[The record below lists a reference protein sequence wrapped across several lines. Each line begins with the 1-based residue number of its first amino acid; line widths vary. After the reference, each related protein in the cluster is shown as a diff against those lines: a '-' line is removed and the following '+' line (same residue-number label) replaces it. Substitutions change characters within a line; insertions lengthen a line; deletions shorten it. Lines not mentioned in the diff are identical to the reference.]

1 MKITCIKYRFADSTE
16 LPEVNYFS
24 EASETTRD
32 GIELMPYL
40 MENGLSEITYP
51 KNKVDENN
59 IVFIESG
66 DVSLNLTNTLQGYGD
81 LNNYLN
87 LTEVLLTDFFGFYTP
102 EKSIFKVEIFDNDD
116 DSLFTGIFRKYD
128 IVFSDRTNEILSINI
143 KGLDKEFAEYYES
156 KRLIP
161 FDEMFNVAYTN
172 VNFTGL
178 KFSPL
183 KEVLK
188 KNFPKVLFDFEAV
201 SDHFIHMYIV
211 AGKPYIYHPFTYM
224 PLSNANNVLTLKTGY
239 ECFYEDATLK
249 YDYFNS
255 LIMSMG
261 WKWSFKNGVMVIEKR
276 ADTSKSNY
284 VIDYS
289 DVLSHSVENEL
300 SQIIDSV
307 IIDNGQYYG
316 VNNNEIQ
323 EDPNAMNIYSSDSQ
337 KYHYLG
343 GQSKAVYSNGDY
355 NNTEKPYASFNLIG
369 TSYFRTFLN
378 WRFTTEKAGDSKDT
392 SLRLRHFFGLNE
404 FGYLYQFQSYN
415 YDLNKTIYFKPRIP
429 SFYNSGALDTANA
442 RPILNI
448 NPAYVYGNG
457 NFLRKDFAGNE
468 HTIYFEGNP
477 GSSML
482 KINTF
487 LTSYEPYDYYIQTNE
502 FKNNLKTLTNDADS
516 SIINITVNGLIKDF
530 DKNFMISGYPYAN
543 YTSKV
548 FTFTEI
554 SYDVLGNKTKLKLIS
569 IN

>member
-1 MKITCIKYRFADSTE
+1 LKITCIKYRFADSTE

-24 EASETTRD
+24 EASENTRD

-161 FDEMFNVAYTN
+161 FDEMYNASYSN

-188 KNFPKVLFDFEAV
+188 KNFPKVLFNFETV
-201 SDHFIHMYIV
+201 SDHFIHQYIV

-300 SQIIDSV
+300 SQIINSV
-307 IIDNGQYYG
+307 VIDNGQYYG
-316 VNNNEIQ
+316 INNNEIQ

-343 GQSKAVYSNGDY
+343 GQSKAVYSNGEY